1 MSKKPE
7 HGKKPS
13 PWKVVKGVALEM
25 FQGKKKERQHSGNF
39 LSTFWYITAAVYL
52 DDNHAAW
59 FLFKKTK
66 QNNSH
71 LFFKLDVCA
80 N

>member
-59 FLFKKTK
+59 FLLKKNKTK
-66 QNNSH
+66 QQS
-71 LFFKLDVCA
+71 FVFQT
-80 N
+80 